1 VLTSLEEHV
10 GQNHSIRT
18 GRKHFSENVAKS
30 KYLETTLTDD
40 NDMLEQIHRV
50 ESRGISELL
59 TKKYARRSLFYVAIG
74 HKHVV
79 LRATI
84 VFARRSTYSG

>member
-1 VLTSLEEHV
+1 VLTSLEEHA

-40 NDMLEQIHRV
+40 NDMPEQIHRM
-50 ESRGISELL
+50 
-59 TKKYARRSLFYVAIG
+59 
-74 HKHVV
+74 
-79 LRATI
+79 
-84 VFARRSTYSG
+84 